1 MEFCRIA
8 AVFDYVD
15 FPWAHQVHCFL
26 MLDGRR
32 LVCLVGYNVRTR
44 RQSVSTWHGDWWS
57 VRAEHNLSGQYPLH
71 LLVVAMNWRGVP
83 PLRWHTFFW
92 HRAQFYLYDMAR
104 QVPQLREVA
113 AHGHGL
119 WPGVGDITVID
130 FDRQWEVERDNVD
143 TVVWL

>member
-44 RQSVSTWHGDWWS
+44 LESVSPWHGDWWRA
-57 VRAEHNLSGQYPLH
+57 RAEHNLSGQYPLD
-71 LLVVAMNWRGVP
+71 LIVVAMNWRGGA
-83 PLRWHTFFW
+83 PLRLRTFFW
-92 HRAQFYLYDMAR
+92 RSAQFYLYDQAR

-119 WPGVGDITVID
+119 WPGVGGINIID
-130 FDRQWEVERDNVD
+130 NDRQW
-143 TVVWL
+143 VWF